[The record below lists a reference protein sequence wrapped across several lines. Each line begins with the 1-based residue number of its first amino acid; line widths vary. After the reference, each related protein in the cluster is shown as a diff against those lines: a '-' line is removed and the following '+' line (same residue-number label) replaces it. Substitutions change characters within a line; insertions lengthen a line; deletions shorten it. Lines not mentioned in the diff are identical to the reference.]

1 MVFFVALTFAASAG
15 AVVAWLADRRRS
27 RHRNGRGEC
36 GACGNSWAES
46 DGSHLIHGRLVCEEC
61 ARKAK
66 RRMPWELGALAGWAG
81 LIAAIGA
88 GDVLAGNLAGA
99 ALLIVTPTILVLLG
113 TVQLMKLANRRAQRR
128 IAAGEFPGLGAS
140 DAEGGTALTDGLNS
154 APDG

>member
-1 MVFFVALTFAASAG
+1 MLVLALTVAASAG
-15 AVVAWLADRRRS
+15 AVVAWIADQRRS

-36 GACGNSWAES
+36 GACGRSWVES
-46 DGSHLIHGRLVCEEC
+46 GESYLIHGRLVCEEC

-88 GDVLAGNLAGA
+88 GNVLAGNLAGA
-99 ALLIVTPTILVLLG
+99 ALLIVAPTILVPLG
-113 TVQLMKLANRRAQRR
+113 AVQLMKLANRRAQRR

-140 DAEGGTALTDGLNS
+140 DAEGGRSLTDGWIC
-154 APDG
+154 